1 MIKEQIVIDLP
12 PPWSQGQFETEM
24 VGPINYLVGP
34 NGSGKTR
41 FATELLIQLRQRSAR
56 TRLLGTDR
64 LTEMAKPGN
73 TYWRDNLE
81 SGYAK
86 NKFQQYREAG
96 EEGSGIDTI
105 LLLEERMDLRIRI
118 EATLSHLFGR
128 DVTLEWDSG
137 NLVPRA
143 VRREGGESYRLDREE
158 CHGIKEL
165 FVLLT
170 HLYDNQHDYLII
182 DEPELNLHPQYQAFF
197 MQEVRK
203 VAGKPGDLPH
213 KKIVFLI
220 THSPFMLDLR
230 SEEDIRSIISF
241 DLEYSVPRQI
251 AGADTNISSTVNA
264 AGRINAHH
272 KQLFFSDNPVFVEG
286 SHDALIVEALME
298 ARGLSMAAA
307 GSCIINCGGVEEV
320 NHYLKLC
327 HYLGKRAHFIYDLDS
342 LFKGQLRSCI
352 SANGSVQNFL
362 ASTGV
367 GPDFARYIGEL
378 DRLLTKVIDILRKE
392 RLSGK
397 LERLDGFFCSL
408 GRDRKSWQKEVLAG
422 ARVATMTEISRYK
435 EEIVSIVSQS
445 AIEDIEGRWR
455 NILSILEKK
464 NIHVLPG
471 GKIER
476 YLPSFS
482 GDLLR
487 STPASKQIAIL
498 DELKELQSIRETDE
512 RNREKVIAAR
522 YGELYQVVKKLPSK
536 PQVDFDGALRQH
548 LSDYIH
554 ELQKVVKI
562 NPDWERERIEGRMH
576 KHPLHES
583 GVVSLQSFQRAEND
597 RFKAT
602 IGISEMFSEG
612 DRIVEVSSETTI
624 ANMPSLRKAEP
635 SA

>member
-320 NHYLKLC
+320 NHYLNLC

-397 LERLDGFFCSL
+397 LETLGDFFCNL
-408 GRDRKSWQKEVLAG
+408 GKDRNDWKKPALPS
-422 ARVATMTEISRYK
+422 ARVATMTEISRYR
-435 EEIVSIVSQS
+435 EEIVSIVPQKT
-445 AIEDIEGRWR
+445 IEDIEGRWR

-476 YLPSFS
+476 YLRSFS

-487 STPASKQIAIL
+487 STPASKQNAIL
-498 DELKELQSIRETDE
+498 EELKQLQSIRETDE
-512 RNREKVIAAR
+512 RNREKVIADR
-522 YGELYQVVKKLPSK
+522 YGDLYQVVKKLPSK
-536 PQVDFDGALRQH
+536 SQVDFDRALRQH

-554 ELQKVVKI
+554 ELQKVVEG
-562 NPDWERERIEGRMH
+562 NPDWEREQIEGHMN
-576 KHPLHES
+576 KQPLHKN
-583 GVVSLQSFQRAEND
+583 GVVSLQSFHRVENG
-597 RFKAT
+597 RFEAT

-612 DRIVEVSSETTI
+612 ERIVEVSSETTI
-624 ANMPSLRKAEP
+624 ANMTLRKTEP

>member
-1 MIKEQIVIDLP
+1 
-12 PPWSQGQFETEM
+12 
-24 VGPINYLVGP
+24 
-34 NGSGKTR
+34 
-41 FATELLIQLRQRSAR
+41 
-56 TRLLGTDR
+56 
-64 LTEMAKPGN
+64 
-73 TYWRDNLE
+73 
-81 SGYAK
+81 
-86 NKFQQYREAG
+86 
-96 EEGSGIDTI
+96 
-105 LLLEERMDLRIRI
+105 
-118 EATLSHLFGR
+118 
-128 DVTLEWDSG
+128 
-137 NLVPRA
+137 
-143 VRREGGESYRLDREE
+143 
-158 CHGIKEL
+158 
-165 FVLLT
+165 
-170 HLYDNQHDYLII
+170 
-182 DEPELNLHPQYQAFF
+182 
-197 MQEVRK
+197 
-203 VAGKPGDLPH
+203 
-213 KKIVFLI
+213 
-220 THSPFMLDLR
+220 MLDLR

-241 DLEYSVPRQI
+241 DLDYSVPRQI
-251 AGADTNISSTVNA
+251 AGTDPDISSAVNA

-320 NHYLKLC
+320 NHYLNLC

-397 LERLDGFFCSL
+397 LETLGDFFCNL
-408 GRDRKSWQKEVLAG
+408 GKDRNDWKKPALPS
-422 ARVATMTEISRYK
+422 ARVATMTEISRYR
-435 EEIVSIVSQS
+435 EEIVSIVPQKT
-445 AIEDIEGRWR
+445 IEDIEGRWR

-476 YLPSFS
+476 YLRSFS

-487 STPASKQIAIL
+487 STPASKQNAIL
-498 DELKELQSIRETDE
+498 EELKQLQSIRETDE
-512 RNREKVIAAR
+512 RNREKVIADR
-522 YGELYQVVKKLPSK
+522 YGDLYQVVKKLPSK
-536 PQVDFDGALRQH
+536 SQVDFDRALRQH

-554 ELQKVVKI
+554 ELQKVVEG
-562 NPDWERERIEGRMH
+562 NPDWEREQIEGHMN
-576 KHPLHES
+576 KQPLHKN
-583 GVVSLQSFQRAEND
+583 GVVSLQSFHRVENG
-597 RFKAT
+597 RFEAT

-612 DRIVEVSSETTI
+612 ERIVEVSSETTI
-624 ANMPSLRKAEP
+624 ANMTLRKTEP